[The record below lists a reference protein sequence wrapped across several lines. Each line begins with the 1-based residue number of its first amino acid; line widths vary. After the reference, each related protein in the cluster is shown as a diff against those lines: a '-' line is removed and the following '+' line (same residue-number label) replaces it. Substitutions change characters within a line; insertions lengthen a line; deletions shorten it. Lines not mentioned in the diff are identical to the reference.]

1 MATIKAGNNF
11 PTELVTEIF
20 NAVKGHSTLA
30 KLSDRAPIPFRGLT
44 EFVFTADGEA
54 QLVLEGSMKDPG
66 DAAIAPVIIKP
77 IKFVYQQRVS
87 DEFLKSSDEARLQ
100 YLEAFADGFARKIA
114 RGFDIAAMHGLDP
127 YSGTV
132 VSGLPC
138 FDAAVADTGY
148 VVTYDASTIDENIE
162 DAIAMLGGEGV
173 NGIALSPT
181 AGAAL
186 GALKANGVPQ
196 FPEYRFGQNP
206 DAFYGMKSDVNST
219 VSVAATG
226 DTPDQVIVGDFANA
240 FKWGYVDEIPVD
252 VIRYG
257 DPDGAGRDLKAFN
270 EVCLR
275 GEAYI
280 GWGILDPTAFAAVN
294 GDAVSQ

>member
-1 MATIKAGNNF
+1 MT
-11 PTELVTEIF
+11 
-20 NAVKGHSTLA
+20 
-30 KLSDRAPIPFRGLT
+30 
-44 EFVFTADGEA
+44 
-54 QLVLEGSMKDPG
+54 
-66 DAAIAPVIIKP
+66 PVVIKP

-87 DEFLKSSDEARLQ
+87 DEFLRSSEEGRLQ

-127 YSGTV
+127 ATATSV
-132 VSGLPC
+132 AGLAC
-138 FDAAVADTGY
+138 IDAAVADTSY
-148 VVTYDASTIDENIE
+148 IVSYDASNVDENIE
-162 DAIAMLGGEGV
+162 DAIAMVGEGV
-173 NGIALSPT
+173 NGIALSPA

-186 GALKANGVPQ
+186 GALKVNGVPQ

-206 DAFYGMKSDVNST
+206 DAFYGMRSDVNST
-219 VSVAATG
+219 VSVFETG
-226 DTPDQVIVGDFANA
+226 NDPDQIIVGDFANA
-240 FKWGYVDEIPVD
+240 FKWGYVDEIPID

-280 GWGILDPTAFAAVN
+280 GWGILDPTKFAVVN
-294 GDAVSQ
+294 GEGASS